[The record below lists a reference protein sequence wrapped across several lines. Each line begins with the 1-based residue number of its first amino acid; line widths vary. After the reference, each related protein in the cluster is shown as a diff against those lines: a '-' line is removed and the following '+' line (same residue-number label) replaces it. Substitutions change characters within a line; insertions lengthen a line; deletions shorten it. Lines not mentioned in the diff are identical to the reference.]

1 MNYKSTTTVLKLRK
15 LQARTRIVRGG
26 TSAGKTICI
35 LLILIDYAIKNPNKI
50 KFYKKDKYDPAEV
63 DSINKNNQY
72 YKKILTVNSEYNR
85 LFLFDSHHYHMAES
99 FVDENDKSDR
109 LTLISFISNLKSL
122 DNKILKYGLPESK
135 RLD

>member
-1 MNYKSTTTVLKLRK
+1 
-15 LQARTRIVRGG
+15 
-26 TSAGKTICI
+26 
-35 LLILIDYAIKNPNKI
+35 
-50 KFYKKDKYDPAEV
+50 
-63 DSINKNNQY
+63 
-72 YKKILTVNSEYNR
+72 
-85 LFLFDSHHYHMAES
+85 MAES